1 MTETRTETVQLTDGS
16 ALRMTVAEP
25 ENAVRGGLVVLHEVR
40 GVTDTIHGLVSSLAE
55 EGWLA
60 VAPYIYHCDDGHG
73 DVEHFDSDQ
82 TGERL
87 DQLSG
92 ESVLAD
98 TDAAC
103 LWLAQHDIAPD
114 RIGVIGFDLGGAV
127 ALVVASSRALGAAVS
142 VAGGG
147 ILTPLA
153 NGLPSLVEVAGDLAC
168 PWLGIYGDRDEHIST
183 DEVEKLREAVNTSG
197 VAADVVRF
205 AEANHRFDTDPDAT
219 AEAWQ
224 RTLNWFDSHLR

>member
-1 MTETRTETVQLTDGS
+1 MIETRTETIPLTDGS
-16 ALRMTVAEP
+16 SLRITVAEP
-25 ENAVRGGLVVLHEVR
+25 ENAVRGGLVVLHETR
-40 GVTDTIHGLVSSLAE
+40 GVTDTIHRLAGSLAE
-55 EGWLA
+55 EGWLTI
-60 VAPYIYHCDDGHG
+60 APHIYHG
-73 DVEHFDSDQ
+73 DEEHVDADQ
-82 TGERL
+82 ADERL

-92 ESVLAD
+92 EAVLAD

-103 LWLAQHDIAPD
+103 LWLASHDIPSD
-114 RIGVIGFDLGGAV
+114 RTGVIGFDLGGAV

-147 ILTPLA
+147 ILTPLT
-153 NGLPSLVEVAGDLAC
+153 NGLPSLVEVAGELAC

-205 AEANHRFDTDPDAT
+205 AEANHRFDTDQDSA